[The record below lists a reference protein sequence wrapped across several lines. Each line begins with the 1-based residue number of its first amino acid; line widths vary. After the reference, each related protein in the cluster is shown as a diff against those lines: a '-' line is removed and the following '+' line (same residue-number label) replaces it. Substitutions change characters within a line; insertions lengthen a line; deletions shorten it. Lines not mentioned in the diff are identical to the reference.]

1 MRFLDNIQKEK
12 IGYNY
17 VIEKLHILSPYGRDK
32 LRYLKPYVSKEEG
45 KLALEHEKI
54 EKTRKAI
61 EDKKFLS
68 KIELLLMK
76 LKDVRNTFNHCREE
90 RILDEVELY
99 EMKVQCMI
107 IEDIRELL
115 TECPLPLLITEL
127 KDIINILDPNE
138 DGLPT
143 YHIYSSYSP
152 ELMKIREKKKRLEE
166 MIYLEKSRERVDELR
181 GERLL
186 VVVEEGKEELEVRK
200 KLSVSLAGLMTGL
213 LKNIEVVGELDLLI
227 AKSRLCN
234 RYNLTKP
241 FILDRNEGGDGNT
254 NKVSG
259 KNFINLQIKDMVEGM
274 KKDYSPIDITLTNG
288 TSIITGAN
296 MGGKTVAL
304 KTITLNVFL
313 FQMGFYPFATD
324 VTMPLFDFID
334 FISDDMQDISKGL
347 STFGAEMMKLKE
359 IMIFLY
365 KGTGFIALD
374 EFARGTNPYEGQKI
388 AKSLSEYLNKF
399 DSISLM
405 ATHYD
410 GVVTEDMTH
419 YQVVGLRD
427 VDFDSLKRKID
438 LNKKD
443 SIGILQ
449 KYMNYTLERCDGYEA
464 PRDALNITILLGI
477 QKDFTDHIL
486 KNYKGEG

>member
-1 MRFLDNIQKEK
+1 MRFLDSTQKEK

-17 VIEKLHILSPYGRDK
+17 VIEKLHILSPYGMEK
-32 LRYLKPYVSKEEG
+32 LRSLKPYVVGEED

-54 EKTRKAI
+54 EKTRKVI

-68 KIELLLMK
+68 KLELLLMK
-76 LKDVRNTFNHCREE
+76 LKDVKNTFNHCKEE
-90 RILDEVELY
+90 RILDEIELY
-99 EMKVQCMI
+99 EMKVQCMV

-115 TECPLPLLITEL
+115 LESSFPLLITEL
-127 KDIINILDPNE
+127 KEIIAILDPNK
-138 DGLPT
+138 DRLPT
-143 YHIYSSYSP
+143 YHIYSSYSS
-152 ELMKIREKKKRLEE
+152 ELMNIRKKKKELEE
-166 MIYLEKSRERVDELR
+166 MIYLEKSKEIVDELR

-186 VVVEEGKEELEVRK
+186 VVVEEGKEELEIRK
-200 KLSVSLAGLMTGL
+200 KLSISLAGLMDDL
-213 LKNIEVVGELDLLI
+213 LHNIEVIGELDLLI
-227 AKSRLCN
+227 AKCRLFD
-234 RYNLTKP
+234 RYNLTRP
-241 FILDRNEGGDGNT
+241 FILDRTKDGSSI

-259 KNFINLQIKDMVEGM
+259 KNFINLQIKDMVEAT
-274 KKDYSPIDITLTNG
+274 KKDYSPIDIKLTNG
-288 TSIITGAN
+288 STIITGAN

-313 FQMGFYPFATD
+313 FQMGFYPFATN

-347 STFGAEMMKLKE
+347 STFGAEMIKLKE

-427 VDFDSLKRKID
+427 VDFDSLRRKID

>member
-1 MRFLDNIQKEK
+1 MRFLDSTQKQK

-17 VIEKLHILSPYGRDK
+17 VIEKLHILSPYGIEK
-32 LRYLKPYVSKEEG
+32 LRYLKPYVVGEED

-54 EKTRKAI
+54 EKTRKVI

-68 KIELLLMK
+68 KLELLLMK
-76 LKDVRNTFNHCREE
+76 LKDVKNTFNHCKEE
-90 RILDEVELY
+90 RILDEIELY
-99 EMKVQCMI
+99 EMKVQCMV

-115 TECPLPLLITEL
+115 LESSFPLLITEL
-127 KDIINILDPNE
+127 KEIIDILDPNK

-152 ELMKIREKKKRLEE
+152 ELLKIRKKKKELEE
-166 MIYLEKSRERVDELR
+166 MIYLEKSKERVDELR

-186 VVVEEGKEELEVRK
+186 VVVEEGKEELEIRK
-200 KLSVSLAGLMTGL
+200 KLSISLAGLMDDL
-213 LKNIEVVGELDLLI
+213 LHNIEVIGELDLLI
-227 AKSRLCN
+227 AKCRLFD
-234 RYNLTKP
+234 RYSLTRP
-241 FILDRNEGGDGNT
+241 FILDRTKDSSSI
-254 NKVSG
+254 NKVTG
-259 KNFINLQIKDMVEGM
+259 KNFINLQIKDMVEAT

-288 TSIITGAN
+288 STIITGAN

-347 STFGAEMMKLKE
+347 STFGAEMIKLKE